1 MIHLVR
7 LVFFTVMFFIAYSLY
22 QLFEVQID
30 KLLANETF
38 REISVA
44 GLVALVTVIGYAIYE
59 NWEKKE
65 DDGDIREGS

>member
-1 MIHLVR
+1 
-7 LVFFTVMFFIAYSLY
+7 MFFIAYSLY